1 MEDKRY
7 LKDGINPNISS
18 YLMWFLYSGILFMLK
33 KEGNSGTYCNM
44 MTLQTQS
51 VVEIS
56 LSQKEKH

>member
-18 YLMWFLYSGILFMLK
+18 YLMWFLYSGILFILK
-33 KEGNSGTYCNM
+33 KEGNSSTYSNM

-56 LSQKEKH
+56 LSQKEKR

>member
-18 YLMWFLYSGILFMLK
+18 YLMWFLYSGILFILK
-33 KEGNSGTYCNM
+33 KEGNSSTYSNM

>member
-18 YLMWFLYSGILFMLK
+18 YLMWFLYSGILFILK
-33 KEGNSGTYCNM
+33 KEGNSSTYCNM

-56 LSQKEKH
+56 LSQKEKR